1 MTQLSHTT
9 TRDEPISHE
18 TVLGPEFVFEAL
30 RTDPVG
36 AVAAE
41 GRTLRFLANVDPVD
55 VARATSGA
63 SLSRPLSLLLSLS
76 LLLNSYNSFIHMKSS
91 LHYTSIY
98 AMIITDSRSGP
109 RVHAC
114 CCRVKNHD
122 DC

>member
-1 MTQLSHTT
+1 MTKCLSY
-9 TRDEPISHE
+9 E

-63 SLSRPLSLLLSLS
+63 SLSLPLSL
-76 LLLNSYNSFIHMKSS
+76 
-91 LHYTSIY
+91 
-98 AMIITDSRSGP
+98 
-109 RVHAC
+109 
-114 CCRVKNHD
+114 
-122 DC
+122 